1 MGGAGGLEALS
12 ILERAIKVSYENIK
26 KTFYGILSML
36 TIKTGWH
43 QGIIPLLQT
52 KKILKK

>member
-12 ILERAIKVSYENIK
+12 VLERAIKVSYENIK

-36 TIKTGWH
+36 TIKTGWR